1 VTHDHGSNIP
11 GLRAARDA
19 DAEALVGLIGAAYA
33 EYPGCV
39 LDLDGVDAD
48 LQAPGSEAARRD
60 GPWWVVERHGRLVG
74 SVGAGP
80 LRPDGHVELKR
91 LYLDAEARGQGL
103 ATALVG
109 LVLRHAA
116 ALGARHVDLWSDT
129 RFVAAH
135 ERYVQLGFRR
145 TGEERDLDDPS
156 HTTEYRFVRE
166 LAAGDDRRDAPD
178 GQP

>member
-1 VTHDHGSNIP
+1 VTGELETAIP
-11 GLRAARDA
+11 GIRAVRDVDT
-19 DAEALVGLIGAAYA
+19 DALIGLVAAAYA

-39 LDLDGVDAD
+39 LDLPGVDAD
-48 LQAPGSEAARRD
+48 LCAPATEAARRD
-60 GPWWVVERHGRLVG
+60 GPWWAVERHGHIVG

-80 LRPDGHVELKR
+80 LRSDGCVELKR

-103 ATALVG
+103 ATALVD
-109 LVLRHAA
+109 LVFRHAA

-129 RFVAAH
+129 RFAAAH
-135 ERYVQLGFRR
+135 RRYEQLGFRR

-166 LAAGDDRRDAPD
+166 LSTGDD
-178 GQP
+178 G